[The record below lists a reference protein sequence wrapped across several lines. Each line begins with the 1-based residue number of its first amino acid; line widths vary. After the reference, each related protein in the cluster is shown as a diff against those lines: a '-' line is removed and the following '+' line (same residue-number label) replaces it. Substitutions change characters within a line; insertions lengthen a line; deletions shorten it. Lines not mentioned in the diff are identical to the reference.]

1 MIFSV
6 LIRAVE
12 GRTFV
17 WATRFVLANPL
28 LMAITVVSCLDWL
41 GRWFGGA
48 L

>member
-6 LIRAVE
+6 LICAVE
-12 GRTFV
+12 NRTFV
-17 WATRFVLANPL
+17 WPANVLLANPL
-28 LMAITVVSCLDWL
+28 LMAITVITCLEL